1 MEKWKNFHSL
11 KSGFCDFPFFRKVA
25 NFRIFPFS
33 PLFGKAR
40 FSALFSA
47 FASLPGI
54 EIGKQI
60 RSDLPDGLGE
70 SGVAPYLRF
79 HLPGGVHDGG
89 MVASI
94 EQLSDFIQ

>member
-1 MEKWKNFHSL
+1 MEKLKNFHSL
-11 KSGFCDFPFFRKVA
+11 KSGFFDFPFSRKVA
-25 NFRIFPFS
+25 DLRISSFS

-40 FSALFSA
+40 FPALFFA
-47 FASLPGI
+47 FALLPGS

-60 RSDLPDGLGE
+60 RSDLPDCLGE

>member
-11 KSGFCDFPFFRKVA
+11 KYGFCDFPFLRKVA
-25 NFRIFPFS
+25 DLRISSFS

-40 FSALFSA
+40 FPALFLA
-47 FASLPGI
+47 FALLPGS

-89 MVASI
+89 MVASV